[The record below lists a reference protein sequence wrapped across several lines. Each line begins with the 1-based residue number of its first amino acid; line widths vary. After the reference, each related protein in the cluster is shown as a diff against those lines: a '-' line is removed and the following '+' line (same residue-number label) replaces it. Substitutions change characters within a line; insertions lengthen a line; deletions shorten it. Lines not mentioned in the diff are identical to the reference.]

1 MKSFGFRHQSIE
13 TLHVNIGKLQKIIE
27 NEKEIDNEL
36 MPILKTAL
44 VYYRQSV
51 AEDVAR
57 KSALTYND
65 EVRSVLDAKLS
76 VFSELFGEEW
86 FDTTPLT
93 DDFEITNFVS
103 IQHAVKLI
111 PHAKMKERKY
121 DEKFHILNA
130 PELFFDDLSY
140 FRFQCRLRKKHV
152 CVAYIDIDNF
162 KDFNSNYGETQVDK
176 EILPRFMSEIDAFL
190 YHHGFAYRYGGDEYI
205 VIIPN
210 MGLQKSVAF
219 LKELQNDIGELDFY
233 KIDDKI
239 QVSIGLVEVSKETY
253 LTDQEIEERAEFA
266 KNYAKGN
273 GKNCIAIFNSHLMKD
288 NELEIAD

>member
-1 MKSFGFRHQSIE
+1 
-13 TLHVNIGKLQKIIE
+13 
-27 NEKEIDNEL
+27 
-36 MPILKTAL
+36 
-44 VYYRQSV
+44 
-51 AEDVAR
+51 
-57 KSALTYND
+57 
-65 EVRSVLDAKLS
+65 
-76 VFSELFGEEW
+76 
-86 FDTTPLT
+86 
-93 DDFEITNFVS
+93 
-103 IQHAVKLI
+103 
-111 PHAKMKERKY
+111 
-121 DEKFHILNA
+121 
-130 PELFFDDLSY
+130 
-140 FRFQCRLRKKHV
+140 
-152 CVAYIDIDNF
+152 
-162 KDFNSNYGETQVDK
+162 
-176 EILPRFMSEIDAFL
+176 MSEMDAFL

>member
-1 MKSFGFRHQSIE
+1 MTQINKTKKELKRSALFYFNNDIISEIGNALMKSFGFRHQSIE

-140 FRFQCRLRKKHV
+140 FRFQC
-152 CVAYIDIDNF
+152 
-162 KDFNSNYGETQVDK
+162 
-176 EILPRFMSEIDAFL
+176 LPWRC
-190 YHHGFAYRYGGDEYI
+190 
-205 VIIPN
+205 
-210 MGLQKSVAF
+210 GL
-219 LKELQNDIGELDFY
+219 
-233 KIDDKI
+233 
-239 QVSIGLVEVSKETY
+239 
-253 LTDQEIEERAEFA
+253 
-266 KNYAKGN
+266 
-273 GKNCIAIFNSHLMKD
+273 
-288 NELEIAD
+288 